1 MTDVFDL
8 DRLGG
13 PRAIDALITEVI
25 GAGDAARRLFEEG
38 RAHVTVKP
46 DRSPVT
52 AADRMVEDRI
62 RTCLER
68 SFPKV
73 GFLGEETGGR
83 EHDGTN
89 LTFVLDPIDG
99 TRAFMRGI
107 TTWSVLLALL
117 EGDRPVVGIAYL
129 PAERDLYVG
138 ALGHG
143 AHANGR
149 PLRVS
154 QVAVLEESSISHGAI
169 AQFHAD
175 GSTDALVALG
185 TATYSQR
192 GLTDFD
198 GYRRLLHG
206 GIDAVI
212 DPAVSIW
219 DMAAACV
226 LVREAGG
233 RFSDMDGGDTVR
245 GRGALATN
253 GLVHDALVAHFA
265 RPPR

>member
-13 PRAIDALITEVI
+13 PRAIDALIDEVI
-25 GAGDAARRLFEEG
+25 RAGDAARRLFEEG

-52 AADRMVEDRI
+52 AADRMVEERL
-62 RTCLER
+62 RAFLER
-68 SFPKV
+68 TFPSV

-83 EHDGTN
+83 ADAGSG

-117 EGDRPVVGIAYL
+117 DGEHPVVGIAYL

-154 QVAVLEESSISHGAI
+154 RVAALEESSISHGAI

-175 GSTDALVALG
+175 GSTDALVGLG

-212 DPAVSIW
+212 DPAVAVW

-233 RFSDMDGGDTVR
+233 RFSDLDGNDTVR

-253 GLVHDALVAHFA
+253 GLVHDALVRHFA
-265 RPPR
+265 RAPA